1 MHPFKISEPTIKPFY
16 PELCTLLSRVFF
28 CSINFCCLSV
38 HTGPSSPHPPP
49 PLSLFFLCGLPHI
62 AIGQH
67 STSSPFSGRRQE
79 KERKGEGQGWQGM
92 FPNLPT
98 SPSRAGSST
107 EVPSNPNYSA
117 ILCALHPFPMYP
129 ATSLYTN
136 QSSPLLPRKKHS
148 KTTKMFCN
156 WQKGKRQQ
164 EKGCVVNTLCPAWH
178 RKFTCIFPNSQEQ
191 SRIRTYSTTMCIH
204 PSHLQLPRQRR
215 QQF

>member
-1 MHPFKISEPTIKPFY
+1 MHPFKNSEPTIKPFY

-49 PLSLFFLCGLPHI
+49 PLLFFFCVWTDPHCNKSTFNIQSLFWKETGK
-62 AIGQH
+62 
-67 STSSPFSGRRQE
+67 RE
-79 KERKGEGQGWQGM
+79 KRGGQGGQGM
-92 FPNLPT
+92 FPNLPI

-129 ATSLYTN
+129 AASLHTN
-136 QSSPLLPRKKHS
+136 QSSPLLPRKKYS

-164 EKGCVVNTLCPAWH
+164 EKACVVNTLCPA
-178 RKFTCIFPNSQEQ
+178 
-191 SRIRTYSTTMCIH
+191 
-204 PSHLQLPRQRR
+204 
-215 QQF
+215 